1 MSYTRFSGDVQRK
14 CSETWPS
21 RCSHVHVELE
31 AVSAGM
37 ICVKK
42 IMKVNITCDHRII
55 YGAHAAEFLA
65 TLKQVIESPDQL
77 LK

>member
-1 MSYTRFSGDVQRK
+1 
-14 CSETWPS
+14 
-21 RCSHVHVELE
+21 
-31 AVSAGM
+31 M
-37 ICVKK
+37 IGVKK

-65 TLKQVIESPDQL
+65 TLKQVIENPEQL